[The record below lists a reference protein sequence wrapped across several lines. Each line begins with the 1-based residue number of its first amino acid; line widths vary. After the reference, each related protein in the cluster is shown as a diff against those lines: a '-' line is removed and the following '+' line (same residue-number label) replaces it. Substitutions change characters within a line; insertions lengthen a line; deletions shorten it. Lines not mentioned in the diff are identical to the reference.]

1 MRSFLLASS
10 DRVTPLVS
18 AAVAVVAVAT
28 VLGGVGTPTA
38 LSAQS
43 AWDAPA
49 LVSPSVPSGASIFLT
64 NPHGGDLG
72 GLVTFRHAAGPV
84 GLGYRVGIADQQGGD
99 GVSVAGG
106 IDFSGFLARA
116 VDGSEID
123 VMWWSGVG
131 ASLGDATVVSFPLG
145 AVLGWSGGG
154 DGVTLSPY
162 AGGHLALDIAASNDS
177 NDVNLGGS
185 FDLGVDLQLSS
196 GLLVRF
202 GGTFGDREALAIGAR
217 IGS

>member
-1 MRSFLLASS
+1 MRSFRPASFNL
-10 DRVTPLVS
+10 TPLFS
-18 AAVAVVAVAT
+18 AAFAAGTVAMVMAT
-28 VLGGVGTPTA
+28 AGAPKA

-43 AWDAPA
+43 AWEAPA
-49 LVSPSVPSGASIFLT
+49 LVSPTAPSGASIFLT

-72 GLVTFRHAAGPV
+72 GLVTFRHEAGPV
-84 GLGYRVGIADQQGGD
+84 GLGYRVGVADQQGGD
-99 GVSVAGG
+99 GVAVAGG

-131 ASLGDATVVSFPLG
+131 ASLGDATVVTFPLG

-154 DGVTLSPY
+154 DDITLSPY
-162 AGGHLALDIAASNDS
+162 AGGHLALDISAGNDS

-185 FDLGVDLQLSS
+185 FDFGVDLHLAS

-202 GGTFGDREALAIGAR
+202 GGSFGDREALAIGAR